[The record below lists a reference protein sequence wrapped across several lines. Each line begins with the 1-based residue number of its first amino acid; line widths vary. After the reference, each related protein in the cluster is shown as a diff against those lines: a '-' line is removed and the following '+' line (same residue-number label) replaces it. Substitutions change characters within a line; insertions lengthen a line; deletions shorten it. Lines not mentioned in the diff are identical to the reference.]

1 MLLLLLIL
9 GIIILKVLSNSY
21 NDLTRPDEPK
31 GIENIE
37 NDAENEAPDADAPND
52 QSQNVEVYQNPEFD
66 YQILDITELDNVDS
80 GDIIKRFFT
89 RPLKNLQFGTNE
101 QDPEYSVQDGDEDE

>member
-1 MLLLLLIL
+1 MKRILIGILLLLIL

-37 NDAENEAPDADAPND
+37 NDAENETP
-52 QSQNVEVYQNPEFD
+52 Y
-66 YQILDITELDNVDS
+66 
-80 GDIIKRFFT
+80 DII
-89 RPLKNLQFGTNE
+89 E
-101 QDPEYSVQDGDEDE
+101 SQDEKGNTIKKYIYIIE

>member
-1 MLLLLLIL
+1 MKRILIGILLLLIL

-37 NDAENEAPDADAPND
+37 NDAENETSYDVIE
-52 QSQNVEVYQNPEFD
+52 SQ
-66 YQILDITELDNVDS
+66 
-80 GDIIKRFFT
+80 
-89 RPLKNLQFGTNE
+89 
-101 QDPEYSVQDGDEDE
+101 DEDGNVIKKYVYLMK

>member
-1 MLLLLLIL
+1 MLLLIL

-37 NDAENEAPDADAPND
+37 NDAENETP
-52 QSQNVEVYQNPEFD
+52 Y
-66 YQILDITELDNVDS
+66 
-80 GDIIKRFFT
+80 DII
-89 RPLKNLQFGTNE
+89 E
-101 QDPEYSVQDGDEDE
+101 SQDEEGNTIKKYIYMIE